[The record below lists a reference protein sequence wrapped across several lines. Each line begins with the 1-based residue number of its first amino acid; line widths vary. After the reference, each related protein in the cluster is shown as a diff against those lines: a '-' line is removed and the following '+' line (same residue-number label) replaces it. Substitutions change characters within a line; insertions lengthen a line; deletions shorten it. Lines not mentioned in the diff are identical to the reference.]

1 MSKENKNQSSDAPK
15 NEEDVGIERVQDL
28 LHAAQRSLGGT
39 QDKYQVLETE
49 FKQQQAELSETKNEN
64 AKLKK
69 KLQKLL
75 NKISAVDE
83 TPKSEKEESE
93 VVSVGHEDGNR
104 TSWLREVYLNRMERI
119 PPKLI
124 RGKPSVPH
132 AFCVLVMNRDVYALG
147 AAVLAHRLRR
157 LNSKADIVCMVTR
170 DVSLGVVEAL
180 ATEFNAVFQVPYLE
194 YKCRKMTTKKQQ
206 KYYGHWIERS
216 FTKWNVLAL
225 TMYKK
230 VVLLDADLLPVSNI
244 DHLFEMSAP
253 AATFSSPW
261 ARTYRRDG
269 FDDPYKG
276 LRHGDLVDNSKIR
289 DAIRLSFEHGGNI
302 ESKGSYVALGS
313 VVLLEPNIASY
324 GSFNAFVCSQQPFG
338 IPGCHSG
345 FDEQSIVLFYY
356 LQNPETKWMHISQGY
371 NALWWHEQWL
381 EGCEIKCYHYFNAKP
396 WELRPDM
403 YPDLKMWYQAVHEL
417 IHENSQCGYL
427 SEVCIADKSFLDLY
441 YKMTSSTDDTRTI
454 DKGAA
459 KSDSVG
465 MLKPILV
472 PDRASDESRS
482 SSPRAVDS
490 KSTKPLKANQK
501 SKATSTSSDETT
513 DPPKIESIRSERA
526 MSVCSDG
533 ARSTTSS
540 MRSRDSNRAVPHP
553 RSRGGWYDEYGRP
566 LRKDVVRLKDPE
578 DRHRDRRPMAV
589 DVYGSPH
596 SREPLRRKSHFRPEL
611 VASDH
616 SRLRRR
622 DPRDY
627 SKPAD
632 IVPHSFAASERFLAA
647 SANRLSSSFNGMSID
662 RSSRHHMLSHSPPS
676 HARAFGRF
684 DSFGSSN
691 SSGSY
696 RLTPKHERRTH
707 F

>member
-1 MSKENKNQSSDAPK
+1 MSKENKNPSSDASENP
-15 NEEDVGIERVQDL
+15 ESVGISQVQDL
-28 LHAAQRSLGGT
+28 LHVVQRSLGGA
-39 QDKYQVLETE
+39 QDKYQVLEAE
-49 FKQQQAELSETKNEN
+49 FKQQQTELSETKNEN

-69 KLQKLL
+69 KVQKLL
-75 NKISAVDE
+75 NKLGAADE
-83 TPKSEKEESE
+83 TQKNEKEKA
-93 VVSVGHEDGNR
+93 DGGQAKRVNGEGMGDD
-104 TSWLREVYLNRMERI
+104 TSWLREVYLNPTERL

-124 RGKPSVPH
+124 RGKSASPH
-132 AFCVLVMNRDVYALG
+132 AFCVLVMNRDTYALG
-147 AAVLAHRLRR
+147 AAVLAHRLRK

-180 ATEFNAVFQVPYLE
+180 ASEFNAVFQVPYLE

-269 FDDPYKG
+269 FDDPFKG
-276 LRHGDLVDNSKIR
+276 LRHGDLVDNSTIR
-289 DAIRLSFEHGGNI
+289 DAIRLSLEHAGNI
-302 ESKGSYVALGS
+302 ESKGSYLALGS
-313 VVLLEPNIASY
+313 VVLLEPNVASY
-324 GSFNAFVCSQQPFG
+324 GTFNAFVCSQQPFG

-356 LQNPETKWMHISQGY
+356 LQNPEKKWTHISQGY
-371 NALWWHEQWL
+371 NALCWHEQWL

-417 IHENSQCGYL
+417 IHENSQCEYL
-427 SEVCIADKSFLDLY
+427 SEVCMSDKSFLQVY
-441 YKMTSSTDDTRTI
+441 YQMTSNEDNTRTP
-454 DKGAA
+454 DKGAI
-459 KSDSVG
+459 KSNG
-465 MLKPILV
+465 LLKSILAHD
-472 PDRASDESRS
+472 PNSDESPS
-482 SSPRAVDS
+482 SSPRTVDS
-490 KSTKPLKANQK
+490 KSTKPPKSGQKLKSRSPEDA
-501 SKATSTSSDETT
+501 A
-513 DPPKIESIRSERA
+513 DPPKIDPARSDKA

-533 ARSTTSS
+533 AISSSS
-540 MRSRDSNRAVPHP
+540 MRSRESHRALH
-553 RSRGGWYDEYGRP
+553 RSRGPWHDEYGRP
-566 LRKDVVRLKDPE
+566 MTKDLVRLRDPD
-578 DRHRDRRPMAV
+578 DRFRRAPIDDYGSRKPHRHLYDRR
-589 DVYGSPH
+589 
-596 SREPLRRKSHFRPEL
+596 RRF
-611 VASDH
+611 
-616 SRLRRR
+616 
-622 DPRDY
+622 DPRREM
-627 SKPAD
+627 SKPTD
-632 IVPHSFAASERFLAA
+632 IVPQALAASERFLAA
-647 SANRLSSSFNGMSID
+647 SRLTSFGNRAID
-662 RSSRHHMLSHSPPS
+662 GSLRHHVLSHSPPS
-676 HARAFGRF
+676 HARALGRF

-696 RLTPKHERRTH
+696 RLTPKHERRHH